1 MNLIDRRLGLLFA
14 SFVVLLALVLIRA
27 TWLQAVEGSGY
38 RADAHSQQTETVM
51 VPGVRG
57 AILDRNGKALAV
69 SEEAASVFATPYQ
82 VEDPP
87 AAAAK
92 LAGVLGVDQDKL
104 LEQLADPDSGFEYLA
119 RKVDLPTA
127 ERIEKLELAG
137 IGLLPDSRRIYPEGE
152 LASQVIGTA
161 GIDNQ
166 GLTGLEA
173 SEEEILHG
181 DDGEREITRDALGDE
196 LERDTI
202 AAAARGSDIRL
213 TLDAAIQ
220 ATTERVINEIG
231 ETFEPEGAT
240 AIVMDPRTS
249 EVLAMANWPASI
261 RTRSTSPSPR
271 TSRTWPPA
279 SRSSPVRPSRRSPWR
294 ARSRRGSSN
303 RRPRSG
309 CRRRSRSPT
318 ARSKRRIRAA
328 RRR

>member
-14 SFVVLLALVLIRA
+14 SSSLLLALVLVRA
-27 TWLQAVEGSGY
+27 AWLQAVEGSGY

-57 AILDRNGKALAV
+57 AILDRNGKELAV

-92 LAGVLGVDQDKL
+92 LAGAPDVDQNKI

-127 ERIEKLELAG
+127 EKVEKLDLAG

-152 LASQVIGTA
+152 LASQVIGTV

-173 SEEEILHG
+173 SEEETAA
-181 DDGEREITRDALGDE
+181 RQRRRARDHPRRAGRRAGARHD
-196 LERDTI
+196 RRRR
-202 AAAARGSDIRL
+202 RGSDLRL
-213 TLDAAIQ
+213 TIDAAIQ
-220 ATTERVINEIG
+220 ATTERVIHEIG
-231 ETFEPEGAT
+231 ETYEPRGRHRDRDGPAHLGGAG
-240 AIVMDPRTS
+240 DGK
-249 EVLAMANWPASI
+249 LAG
-261 RTRSTSPSPR
+261 
-271 TSRTWPPA
+271 
-279 SRSSPVRPSRRSPWR
+279 RRSL
-294 ARSRRGSSN
+294 
-303 RRPRSG
+303 
-309 CRRRSRSPT
+309 
-318 ARSKRRIRAA
+318 
-328 RRR
+328 